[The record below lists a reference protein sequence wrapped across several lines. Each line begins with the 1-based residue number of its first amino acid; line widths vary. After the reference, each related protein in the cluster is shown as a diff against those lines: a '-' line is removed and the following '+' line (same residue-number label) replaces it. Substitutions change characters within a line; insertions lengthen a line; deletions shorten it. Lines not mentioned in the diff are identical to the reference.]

1 MKTTLSIR
9 LDEPTALKLDQLV
22 ERLNTPNTPGTVSA
36 SDVVRAAILQY
47 DPGKPRR

>member
-1 MKTTLSIR
+1 MNRTLSIR
-9 LDEPTALKLDQLV
+9 LDEPTALKLEGIV
-22 ERLNTPNTPGTVSA
+22 ERLNKQSPAGTVTP